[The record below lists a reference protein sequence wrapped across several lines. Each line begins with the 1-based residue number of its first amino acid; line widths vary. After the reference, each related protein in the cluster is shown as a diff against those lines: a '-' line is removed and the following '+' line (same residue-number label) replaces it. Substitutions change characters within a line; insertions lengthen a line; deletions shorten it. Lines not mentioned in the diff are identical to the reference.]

1 VLLLNRTNCNIDIF
15 MTISASVIEARL
27 TTPSLT
33 FNPGGTPASFGVEVI
48 NRSDKFAAFQLEILA
63 AGARSEA
70 DWYQLTPKV
79 SSAKPP
85 GDRTDFRVEIVES
98 PIPHFVGIVN
108 LTVRVSSPQL
118 LEERR
123 LVLRLH
129 LEPGAEPDLQ
139 LVLPVRR
146 FQVYPRNRVDI
157 PVRIKNPK
165 TQPNSVILR
174 LDELDPTWLVGSSER
189 HLMVPASSEAETI
202 FQCQPPSVNQAISK
216 DYTFTINAKGQ
227 NGATGKTTG
236 IVEVLPVG
244 FIELDAQPQQR
255 QLPIKWS
262 WLPNWWSRQ
271 ARFQLMLN
279 NASNLLQD
287 VDIELRGQDLKHCPI
302 QIEPPSTHLSVGEVT
317 PVLLTA
323 QPRRPWTGLPRQLR
337 FEAKAHLSDPRLGST
352 DPATQWL
359 MLKVFPIVPLWL
371 LLTILSLIGALLSSL
386 LNTPVSHTAA
396 VNAVRFSGTSGLVPL
411 VLSSADD
418 CSIRSWSM
426 EQQGTLQPTRSP
438 LPEGAEAKTCGT
450 FKPKSNQGI
459 LALTELAVRPLA
471 FIPAYN
477 NKVFAGLETGPIQVW
492 DVNTGKLDYNL
503 KDKRSPA
510 GDRVSTLAFTRNSRY
525 LYSGYGSGTVRV
537 WQSSPGQPFRSQPTQ
552 VLAPPD
558 YLKSEIWALA
568 LSADEKTLVST
579 GQFKHIILWDLKA
592 STPSPSLL
600 SMPAVSGGGGANAD
614 FWSLDVAPNNTL
626 AAADS
631 DGYITLW
638 NLNRCQQI
646 HATGKSWQQLP
657 ERTCELR
664 DRWKASQLDVKSIK
678 FTPDGQWL
686 VSAGNDGRIVA
697 WKLTDTQKHDSSQK
711 EKLIATLAC
720 KVTSID
726 VTTNSQ
732 GTWIVS
738 GAEDYQVR
746 LHHLQ

>member
-1 VLLLNRTNCNIDIF
+1 MVT
-15 MTISASVIEARL
+15 SASVIEARL
-27 TTPSLT
+27 STPSLT
-33 FNPGGTPASFGVEVI
+33 FSPSGAPASFEVEVI

-63 AGARSEA
+63 AGASHES
-70 DWYQLTPKV
+70 DWYHLTPKV

-85 GDRTDFRVEIVES
+85 SDRTNFRVEIVES

-129 LEPGAEPDLQ
+129 LEPGEEPDLQ
-139 LVLPVRR
+139 LVLPCQR
-146 FQVYPRNRVDI
+146 FQVYPRNKVDI
-157 PVRIKNPK
+157 PVRVQNPK
-165 TQPNSVILR
+165 TQPTGVILR
-174 LDELDPTWLVGSSER
+174 LDELDPTWLVGSFER
-189 HLMVPASSEAETI
+189 HLMVPAGGQAETI
-202 FQCQPPSVNQAISK
+202 FQCQPPSANQAISK
-216 DYTFTINAKGQ
+216 DYSFTIIARGQ
-227 NGATGKTTG
+227 NSATGKTTG

-262 WLPNWWSRQ
+262 WLPNWWSKQ
-271 ARFQLMLN
+271 ATFQLMLN

-287 VDIELRGQDLKHCPI
+287 VDIELQGQDLKHCPI
-302 QIEPPSTHLSVGEVT
+302 QIQPPRTPLPLGEVT

-323 QPRRPWTGLPRQLR
+323 QPRRPWIGLPRQLR

-352 DPATQWL
+352 DPATKWL
-359 MLKVFPIVPLWL
+359 ILKVFPVVPIWL
-371 LLTILSLIGALLSSL
+371 LLTILSLIGALLSSI

-411 VLSSADD
+411 VLSGADD

-438 LPEGAEAKTCGT
+438 LAEGAEARTCGK

-459 LALTELAVRPLA
+459 LALTKQAVRALA
-471 FIPAYN
+471 FIPAD
-477 NKVFAGLETGPIQVW
+477 NKKAFAGLESGAIQVW
-492 DVNTGKLDYNL
+492 DVNTGKLDYIL
-503 KDKRSPA
+503 KDKRDTA
-510 GDRVSTLAFTRNSRY
+510 GDSVFTLAFTRNSRY
-525 LYSGYGSGTVRV
+525 LYSGYGSGAVRV
-537 WQSSPGQPFRSQPTQ
+537 WQSFPGQPFRSQPTQ

-558 YLKSEIWALA
+558 YLRSEVWALA
-568 LSADEKTLVST
+568 LSADEKTLVSA
-579 GQFKHIILWDLKA
+579 GQFKRIIFWDLTA
-592 STPSPSLL
+592 SKPSPSLL
-600 SMPAVSGGGGANAD
+600 SMPAKSGRGGANAD
-614 FWSLDVAPNNTL
+614 FWTLAVAPNSNIL

-646 HATGKSWQQLP
+646 HATGLSQQQLP
-657 ERTCELR
+657 KQTCELR
-664 DRWKASQLDVKSIK
+664 DRWQASQAAVRSVK
-678 FTPDGQWL
+678 FTPDGRWL
-686 VSAGNDGRIVA
+686 VSAGDDGQIVA
-697 WKLTDTQKHDSSQK
+697 WRLTDTQKHDSSQK
-711 EKLIATLAC
+711 EKHLATLPRR
-720 KVTSID
+720 VTSLD
-726 VTTNSQ
+726 LTTNSQ

-738 GAEDYQVR
+738 GAEDFQVR